1 MPRKPDKNSN
11 LILENNREMEVE
23 ENEEHANHEEIKE
36 IDVKNI
42 DQFIVDSE
50 SGYSYEPEKFKECFL
65 PQNDLAKEITSNTL
79 KVALVKMIIKSS
91 KSKTQFK
98 GANEIYIINNNWYKN
113 WKNYAKYGTVKRCIR
128 AYSTYKVLQIKYTPS
143 EKMNPGPINNNN
155 LYIKN
160 NLNGNDGRNIL
171 ISKSNDA
178 FDTKVG
184 VKLISRDRFN
194 LLKDFYKCDKVIRA
208 NCENAD
214 YNTTELFSVHL
225 NVIFIPT
232 IDKFKEVNDENYSNF
247 CDKYNIIYDTY
258 FKLCSKGDDI
268 KIELNNILKEKPEL
282 LLNMGATFITEGNED
297 EIMNHFNLLKIY
309 IPHSS
314 NTKTSKE
321 ILDFILRKE
330 TIEKIKNNVK
340 ISSDEIPLKKTPSF
354 HRDIRELFHIP
365 LSKKNNNIDDLKN
378 GFIIIEYIPKEK
390 DEEINQLSIFD
401 EEKNLPPSRKSSF
414 EMAAPRSY
422 PVGHEY
428 HSSPQHKKDYN
439 LDDFPLN
446 EKENK
451 NGLVGLNNLGNTCY
465 MNTGLQCLSNCELL
479 TKYFLGK
486 FYENF
491 INKENPIGSGG
502 EIVEKYSQ
510 LINHLW
516 YGDREYISP
525 IQFKNA
531 FGKMYTAFNGSRQQD
546 TQEFISYLLDSL
558 HEDLNKVKKKPY
570 IEEKDLSSDLSDE
583 EIFKIKKDIYLSRN
597 QSFIAD
603 LIYGFYKSTV
613 FCPEKNCNNITKSF
627 EPFNMITLSL
637 VNEFELRKIEEF
649 KEEQNKKLG
658 IKELTVTFI
667 PFKINYKPLCFKV
680 RIKKDTDVFTF
691 KKKIEIITK
700 FNLNTLELYKIQGNE
715 YVPMKSDMYLMEDFL
730 KGEKKIYL
738 VQIPPYV
745 FGKKLDYFDKIYS
758 HLIGDMDSFFLEEEK
773 YEGNDLYKIYGKK
786 EKKARTDDDL
796 KLSKGNSMHIEEKE
810 NGLKLG
816 RRESNDDSQL
826 KLKNEMA
833 LDNINT
839 NTNNTTD
846 DLKLSSKKSEKND
859 DVEMEDKTLHLDKTD
874 WIKAEFYNYSY
885 KIPNNEKNTKKK
897 SPKEERI
904 AMPRIIYINKNWT
917 NAQLYDCIMDML
929 EGTRNDLPEIKEMW
943 FKDLKDILTNLD
955 QVNKSKAANIY
966 EQFENLTAH
975 PLMVQYLRFY
985 NFEKENI
992 MKKGDKH
999 ENSIFIYDP
1008 EEYKIKQII
1017 EDAEKKGNSKDDI
1030 ELLFKIIW
1038 KENLADDY
1046 KEGVRAR
1053 NLEKSDKLEEILKN
1067 QKEDEFLKKNN
1078 MTKAEKD
1085 SKNTKNKKLNLDEL
1099 LANFNQIE
1107 KLSKDN
1113 EWFCPK
1119 CKKLQ
1124 LADKKMEIYSISEIV
1139 IIHLKR
1145 FRNNRKIE
1153 NIVDFPIEGLDLT
1166 KYLPTQKEKYIYDL
1180 FAVANHV
1187 GGLQGGHYY
1196 AYCKNSKD
1204 GEWYEF
1210 NDSHVSKID
1219 KNKVCSETAYVL
1231 FYSRR
1236 REEKINEEELFKKPF
1251 VEIDIS
1257 KYKSN

>member
-1 MPRKPDKNSN
+1 MPRKSDKNSN
-11 LILENNREMEVE
+11 LILEENRGMEIE
-23 ENEEHANHEEIKE
+23 EYANHDEVKE
-36 IDVKNI
+36 IDLENFDKFMI
-42 DQFIVDSE
+42 ESE
-50 SGYSYEPEKFKECFL
+50 SGYNYIPENFKECFK
-65 PQNDLAKEITSNTL
+65 PQNYLAKEITSITL
-79 KVALVKMIIKSS
+79 KVFLVRMLIKSQP
-91 KSKTQFK
+91 KVQFK
-98 GANEIYIINNNWYKN
+98 GADEIYIINNNWYTM
-113 WKNYAKYGTVKRCIR
+113 WKKYARYPTVKRCIK
-128 AYSTYKVLQIKYTPS
+128 AYSTYVLNPIKYTPN
-143 EKMNPGPINNNN
+143 EKMNPGQINNNN

-160 NLNGNDGRNIL
+160 NVNNNDGRNIL
-171 ISKSNDA
+171 ISKNNDA

-184 VKLISRDRFN
+184 VKLICRDRFN
-194 LLKDFYKCDKVIRA
+194 FLKDYYKCDTVIKA
-208 NCENAD
+208 KYDNID
-214 YNTTELFSVHL
+214 YSTLEDFSVHL
-225 NVIFIPT
+225 NMIFIPT
-232 IDKFKEVNDENYSNF
+232 IDKFKEVNDENYEKF
-247 CDKYNIIYDTY
+247 VEKYNIIYDTY
-258 FKLCSKGDDI
+258 FKLSSRGEDI
-268 KIELNNILKEKPEL
+268 KIELKNILKEKPEL
-282 LLNMGATFITEGNED
+282 LSNMGVNFVTEGNED
-297 EIMNHFNLLKIY
+297 EIINHCNLLKLY
-309 IPHSS
+309 IPKSE
-314 NTKTSKE
+314 NTKTPKE
-321 ILDFILRKE
+321 ILDFILNKE
-330 TIEKIKNNVK
+330 TIEKLKNNTK
-340 ISSDEIPLKKTPSF
+340 ISSEDIPLKKTPSF
-354 HRDIRELFHIP
+354 YRDIKDLFHIP
-365 LSKKNNNIDDLKN
+365 LNKKNNNIDEVKN
-378 GFIIIEYIPKEK
+378 GLVIIEYIPKEK
-390 DEEINQLSIFD
+390 EEEINQLSIFE
-401 EEKNLPPSRKSSF
+401 EEKYTAHSRKNSF
-414 EMAAPRSY
+414 EEAAPRAYDSSN
-422 PVGHEY
+422 GY
-428 HSSPQHKKDYN
+428 HSPKTYKKDYN
-439 LDDFPLN
+439 LEDFPLN

-486 FYENF
+486 FYEPF
-491 INKENPIGSGG
+491 VNKENPIGSGG

-516 YGDREYISP
+516 YGNRECVSP

-546 TQEFISYLLDSL
+546 TQEFIAYLLDSL

-570 IEEKDLSSDLSDE
+570 IEEKDLSPNLPDE
-583 EIFKIKKDIYLSRN
+583 EIFKIKKEIYLCRN
-597 QSFIAD
+597 QSFIAN

-613 FCPEKNCNNITKSF
+613 FCPEKNCKNIIKSF

-637 VNEFELRKIEEF
+637 VNEFELRKIDEF

-658 IKELTVTFI
+658 IKEITVTFI

-700 FNLNTLELYKIQGNE
+700 FNLNTFEIYKIQGNE
-715 YVPMKSDMYLMEDFL
+715 YTPMKSDMYLMEDFL

-738 VQIPPYV
+738 IQIPPYV
-745 FGKKLDYFDKIYS
+745 FGEKLDYFDIYYS
-758 HLIGDMDSFFLEEEK
+758 RLMGDMDSFFLEEEK
-773 YEGNDLYKIYGKK
+773 YEGNDLYQIYNKQS
-786 EKKARTDDDL
+786 KKARTDDDL
-796 KLSKGNSMHIEEKE
+796 KLSKENSMHIEEEE
-810 NGLKLG
+810 NGITANKKV
-816 RRESNDDSQL
+816 SNTDDNL

-833 LDNINT
+833 INI
-839 NTNNTTD
+839 NNTTD
-846 DLKLSSKKSEKND
+846 DLKLSSKKLEQNNN

-874 WIKAEFYNYSY
+874 WVRAEFYNYSY
-885 KIPNNEKNTKKK
+885 TMPNGKGKNK

-904 AMPRIIYINKNWT
+904 AMPRIIYINKNWS

-929 EGTRNDLPEIKEMW
+929 DGTRNDLQEIKEMW
-943 FKDLKDILTNLD
+943 FKDLKDITTNLD
-955 QVNKSKAANIY
+955 QANKSKAANIY
-966 EQFENLTAH
+966 EQFDNLTVH
-975 PLMVQYLRFY
+975 PLMIQYLRYY
-985 NFEKENI
+985 NFENENI

-1017 EDAEKKGNSKDDI
+1017 EEAEKKDNPKDNI

-1038 KENLADDY
+1038 KENLASDY
-1046 KEGVRAR
+1046 KEGVRAKI
-1053 NLEKSDKLEEILKN
+1053 LEKSDKLEEILKI

-1085 SKNTKNKKLNLDEL
+1085 SKNSKNKKLNLDEL
-1099 LANFNQIE
+1099 LTNFNQLE

-1119 CKKLQ
+1119 CKKMQ
-1124 LADKKMEIYSISEIV
+1124 LADKKMEIYSISEVV

-1153 NIVDFPIEGLDLT
+1153 NKVDFPIEGLDLT
-1166 KYLPTQKEKYIYDL
+1166 KYLPNTNEKYIYDL

-1196 AYCKNSKD
+1196 AYCKNCKD

-1219 KNKVCSETAYVL
+1219 KNRVCSETAYVL

-1236 REEKINEEELFKKPF
+1236 REEKINEEELFKKPL
-1251 VEIDIS
+1251 VEIDVS